1 MARQLR
7 VLLAAGGTGGHL
19 FPAYALAEELG
30 RRGALVDLVTDMR
43 GDRYGTDFPA
53 RAVHRIASATLTA
66 KSPTAI
72 ARTGWMLS
80 KGIGSALKLLGE
92 VRPDVV
98 VGFGGYPAFPPL
110 VAAKLRGIKT
120 MVHEQNAVLGR
131 ANRLLARRVDVIAT
145 SFERVKYLDGPLLDK
160 ARFTGNPVRDQVI
173 AAAERP
179 YWAPLEGEEIR
190 LLVFGGSQGARYFSD
205 ALPEALALLP
215 AGLRARLNVVQ
226 QAREEDIDRVRAAY
240 RSNGI
245 AAEVASFF
253 DSLPDIMARSH
264 LIIARAGAST
274 ISELTVIGRPSIL
287 VPLPHALDNDQ
298 LHNAMRLSDSGA
310 AWCIAQDKLAPQVWA
325 KEIAERIGESERLV
339 QTADA
344 AKAHGRPDAVVAL
357 ADVVEELA
365 VQSATADARPLPRVQ
380 QR

>member
-43 GDRYGTDFPA
+43 GDRYGADFPA
-53 RAVHRIASATLTA
+53 RAVHRIASATLTSKA
-66 KSPTAI
+66 PAAI

-80 KGIGSALKLLGE
+80 KGVASALKLLGE
-92 VRPDVV
+92 IRPDVV

-110 VAAKLRGIKT
+110 VAAKLRGIRT

-131 ANRLLARRVDVIAT
+131 ANRLLARRVDAIAT
-145 SFERVKYLDGPLLDK
+145 SFEQVKYLDGPLLDK

-179 YWAPLEGEEIR
+179 YWSPLEGEEIR

-205 ALPEALALLP
+205 TLPEALALLP
-215 AGLRARLNVVQ
+215 PDLRARLNVVQ
-226 QAREEDIDRVRAAY
+226 QAREEDIERVRTAY
-240 RSNGI
+240 KSNGI

-264 LIIARAGAST
+264 LVIARAGAST

-298 LHNAMRLSDSGA
+298 LHNALRLSESGA
-310 AWCIAQDKLAPQVWA
+310 AWCIAQDKLTPQVWA

-339 QTADA
+339 QTANA

-357 ADVVEELA
+357 GDVVEELA
-365 VQSATADARPLPRVQ
+365 AHSAAADARPFPRVQ
-380 QR
+380 QE

>member
-30 RRGALVDLVTDMR
+30 RRGALVDLVTDLR
-43 GDRYGTDFPA
+43 GDRYGTEFPA
-53 RAVHRIASATLTA
+53 RAVHRIASATLTSKA
-66 KSPTAI
+66 PTAI

-80 KGIGSALKLLGE
+80 KGIGSAIKLLGE
-92 VRPDVV
+92 IRPDVV

-110 VAAKLRGIKT
+110 VAAKLRGIRT

-131 ANRLLARRVDVIAT
+131 ANRLLARRIDIIAT
-145 SFERVKYLDGPLLDK
+145 SFARVKYLDGALLEK
-160 ARFTGNPVRDQVI
+160 VRFTGNPVRDQVI

-179 YWAPLEGEEIR
+179 YWSPLEDEDIR

-205 ALPEALALLP
+205 AIPEALALLP
-215 AGLRARLNVVQ
+215 ADLRARLNVVQ

-240 RSNGI
+240 RDNGI
-245 AAEVASFF
+245 RAEVASFF
-253 DSLPDIMARSH
+253 NSLPDIMARSH
-264 LIIARAGAST
+264 LVIARAGAST

-298 LHNAMRLSDSGA
+298 LHNAMRLSETGA
-310 AWCIAQDKLAPQVWA
+310 AWCIEQDKLTPQVWA
-325 KEIAERIGESERLV
+325 KEIAERIGASERLV
-339 QTADA
+339 QTAHA

-365 VQSATADARPLPRVQ
+365 ANNVTADAGQFPPVQ
-380 QR
+380 QD

>member
-98 VGFGGYPAFPPL
+98 AGFGGYPAFPPL

-310 AWCIAQDKLAPQVWA
+310 AWCIAQDKLTPQVWA